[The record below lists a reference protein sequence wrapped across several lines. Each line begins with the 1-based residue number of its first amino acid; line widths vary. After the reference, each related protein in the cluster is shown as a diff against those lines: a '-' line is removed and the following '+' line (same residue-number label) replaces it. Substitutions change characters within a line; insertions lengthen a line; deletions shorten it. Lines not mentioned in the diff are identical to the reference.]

1 MTSLSRKFSAVATAL
16 MTCVAM
22 FAVAPT
28 ASAAPA
34 ASSSATA
41 TTYCKGAGTWD
52 HVWTTTDSANGG
64 TVCIEE
70 YRDIVYLC
78 DTAADG
84 LAPRMNV
91 ATQSSSGQYNT
102 RYTLTASGG
111 NGTCVHAQESDG
123 GSHDLPYDAW
133 IYIDIWLGPLPGSY
147 HYGKEFYING

>member
-1 MTSLSRKFSAVATAL
+1 MKSLSRKFGAVATAL
-16 MTCVAM
+16 MTCVAV

-28 ASAAPA
+28 ASAAPSA
-34 ASSSATA
+34 ASAA
-41 TTYCKGAGTWD
+41 AVTYCKGAGIWD
-52 HVWTTTDSANGG
+52 HVWTTADSANGG

-70 YRDIVYLC
+70 YGDKFYLC

-91 ATQSSSGQYNT
+91 ATHSSSGQYNI

-133 IYIDIWLGPLPGSY
+133 IYIDIWLGPLPGSS
-147 HYGKEFYING
+147 HYDNEFYING